1 MVSSQ
6 LETHTQ
12 RIERMRRAYDEA
24 HRRLV
29 VRLQSVP
36 ADVAERVPPDGSW
49 SAAQIGWHVAAVDT
63 AFADLMSGVRPSQP
77 LPADFRE
84 HAWSE
89 LAMEIPAKLQASG
102 PIVPPAG
109 VRHDDVLNALAASAQ
124 KLDEALQSL
133 TPDRA
138 SRFGVTHRAV
148 GTITL
153 YQVGEWATAHTI
165 RHNAQAK
172 RLLGR

>member
-1 MVSSQ
+1 VTSQ
-6 LETHTQ
+6 AETHPQ
-12 RIERMRRAYDEA
+12 PIERMRRAYGEA

-29 VRLQSVP
+29 ARLQSVP
-36 ADVAERVPPDGSW
+36 ADVAERVPPDGGW

-63 AFADLMSGVRPSQP
+63 AFADLISGVRPSQP

-84 HAWSE
+84 RAWSA
-89 LAMEIPAKLQASG
+89 LAIEIPAKLQASG
-102 PIVPPAG
+102 RVVPPAG

-138 SRFGVTHRAV
+138 SHFGVTHRAV